1 MSRHPLEEQSKT
13 GRGNVSRQLV
23 NRQEN
28 LISYHTCLLADEGS
42 GRMHARLT
50 PRIFCGA
57 CVIVHVIVMS
67 KQGA

>member
-13 GRGNVSRQLV
+13 GRGNVSRQLA

-28 LISYHTCLLADEGS
+28 SISYHTCLLADEDS

-57 CVIVHVIVMS
+57 
-67 KQGA
+67 